1 MMIKR
6 TALVTGGNRGIG
18 LEICR
23 QLGQKGIRVILGAR
37 SAQDGERAAAE
48 LRDEGH
54 DAIFHPLDVCDEA
67 SAKAVHRYV
76 DGAFGGLDILVN
88 NAGIYPDSGISI
100 FDVSLELVRKTFDV
114 NTFGPLLLCQ
124 TFVPGMRMRN
134 YGRVVNVSSGY
145 GSIND
150 MGGYTGAYK
159 MSKLALNGMTR
170 IMAGEMRRYNIK
182 INTMSPGWVRTD
194 MGGSGAPRTPTQGAD
209 TAVWLATLPDDGP
222 SGEFFYERKPI
233 SW

>member
-23 QLGQKGIRVILGAR
+23 QLGQKEIRVILGAR
-37 SAQDGERAAAE
+37 SAQEGERAAAE
-48 LRDEGH
+48 LRGEGH
-54 DAIFHPLDVCDEA
+54 DVIFHPLDVCDVD
-67 SAKAVHRYV
+67 SVRAVHRYA
-76 DGAFGGLDILVN
+76 DGTFNGLDILVN
-88 NAGIYPDSGISI
+88 NAGIYPDSGVSI
-100 FDVSLELVRKTFDV
+100 LDVSLELVRHTFDV

-124 TFVPGMRMRN
+124 IFVPGMRARN

-170 IMAGEMRRYNIK
+170 IMAGEMRRYNVK

-194 MGGSGAPRTPTQGAD
+194 MGGSGAPRTPAQGAD

-222 SGEFFYERKPI
+222 TGGFFYDRRPI
-233 SW
+233 PW